1 MSDDLTTLSHAL
13 AGAVERAAA
22 GAVAVEAGR
31 AAFSGWVWREGL
43 VVTADE
49 ALDEA
54 GQVAVRLPDGSRR
67 EAQVAGRDAS
77 TDVALLRV
85 EGTPPPVALD
95 RAPRRVGEVILA
107 VGRGAGGPVAAMG
120 ILGEAGPAWRSL
132 RGGMIDARLGLDLR
146 LPGAAEGGLAVDAG
160 GRAFGMAVPGPR
172 GTALAIPAA
181 TVERVAAQLLETGR
195 VARGYLGLGL
205 APVRL
210 DGSEGGGA
218 EGRGV
223 LVTGVD
229 ADGPGRRAGVLQGDI
244 LVRFDGEPVGGARSL
259 AQRLGPESVGR
270 AVEVG
275 LLRGGE
281 PRTVLIAIGER
292 HAP

>member
-1 MSDDLTTLSHAL
+1 MTDDLMTLSHAL
-13 AGAVERAAA
+13 AGAVERAAE
-22 GAVAVEAGR
+22 GVVAVEAGH

-54 GQVAVRLPDGSRR
+54 GAVTVRLADGSRR
-67 EAQVAGRDAS
+67 DAHVAGRDAS

-85 EGTPPPVALD
+85 EGTPPPVTLEHG
-95 RAPRRVGEVILA
+95 PRRVGELALA
-107 VGRGAGGPVAAMG
+107 VGRGPGGPVAAMG

-146 LPGAAEGGLAVDAG
+146 LPSAAEGGLAVDSAG
-160 GRAFGMAVPGPR
+160 RTFGMAVPGPR
-172 GTALAIPAA
+172 RTALAIPAA
-181 TVERVAAQLLETGR
+181 TVERVAAQLLEKGR

-210 DGSEGGGA
+210 DGDQ
-218 EGRGV
+218 GRGV

-229 ADGPGRRAGVLQGDI
+229 ADGPGRRAGILQGDI

-270 AVEVG
+270 AVELG

-292 HAP
+292 YAP